1 MVLLSVYVGIG
12 ICILISVIDVRN
24 YIIPDMLLCVLAL
37 IFFIPDIIFVPK
49 QIPLQLVQGL
59 AIFLLFALIYRFVGG
74 LGFGDVKMIG
84 ILGYRF
90 GFLPSVLICL
100 FASVSA
106 LLLYSIKYIVS
117 TDLRKKH
124 LLLQKIPLVPLY
136 FMASNTASRL
146 SRIKTICCCKKFRL
160 RPF

>member
-1 MVLLSVYVGIG
+1 MMLLSVYVGIG
-12 ICILISVIDVRN
+12 ICMLISVIDVRN

-37 IFFIPDIIFVPK
+37 IFFIPDIIFIPK

-59 AIFLLFALIYRFVGG
+59 AIFLLFALVYRFVGG

-90 GFLPSVLICL
+90 GFLSSVLICL

-106 LLLYSIKYIVS
+106 LVFYGIKYGIS
-117 TDLRKKH
+117 TVPNKNH
-124 LLLQKIPLVPLY
+124 LLLQKIPFAPFL
-136 FMASNTASRL
+136 TAGVVVVFVVREFI
-146 SRIKTICCCKKFRL
+146 R
-160 RPF
+160 